1 MKFPLPWRRLKN
13 KQQSPTSLEVRNN
26 SFEEAGELLREQRER
41 KGLSMRD
48 LSKEVRITTPVLEAL
63 ERGWQDR
70 LPEPAYLVAMLQRL
84 ESYFDLPTN
93 SLSTAL
99 PNRPGSDRLA
109 TNGRGTRFTLGS
121 IDIFTTWQ
129 GSVVYGA
136 VMIGSIL
143 ALNHQQRHLININ
156 AFSPRPIPINTPLD
170 SDQILK
176 GLRPLEEVVTAW
188 PEQTS
193 LPLDQLTRPGVLV
206 INLTQPRQISLSSEG
221 GDRTNLQGATGTVTL
236 QLLPPVDLSIQPP
249 PGEADSVSWNG
260 QALAPKTN
268 QPGSYHL
275 PQAAALS
282 P

>member
-1 MKFPLPWRRLKN
+1 MKLPLPWRRHNN
-13 KQQSPTSLEVRNN
+13 KQNDPTSLESRNN
-26 SFEEAGELLREQRER
+26 SLEDAGQLLREQRER

-48 LSKEVRITTPVLEAL
+48 LSNEVRITTPVLEAL

-70 LPEPAYLVAMLQRL
+70 LPEAAYLVAMLQRL
-84 ESYFDLPTN
+84 ETYLDLPSN
-93 SLSTAL
+93 SLSAAL
-99 PNRPGSDRLA
+99 PNRTGSNRLA
-109 TNGRGTRFTLGS
+109 TNGRSTRFTLGS

-156 AFSPRPIPINTPLD
+156 AFSPKPIPINTPLD

-176 GLRPLEEVVTAW
+176 GLRPLEEEITASLG
-188 PEQTS
+188 QGA
-193 LPLDQLTRPGVLV
+193 LPLDQLTRPGILE
-206 INLTQPRQISLSSEG
+206 INLNQPRQISLSSEG

-236 QLLPPVDLSIQPP
+236 QLLPPVDLSINPP
-249 PGEADSVSWNG
+249 PGEADSVNWNG
-260 QALAPKTN
+260 QALSAQTN
-268 QPGSYHL
+268 QPGSYRL
-275 PQAAALS
+275 PQTAALS

>member
-1 MKFPLPWRRLKN
+1 MKLPLPWRRHNN
-13 KQQSPTSLEVRNN
+13 KQNDPTSLESRNN
-26 SFEEAGELLREQRER
+26 SLEDAGQLLREQRER

-70 LPEPAYLVAMLQRL
+70 LPEAAYLVAMLQRL
-84 ESYFDLPTN
+84 ETYLDLPSN
-93 SLSTAL
+93 SLSAAL
-99 PNRPGSDRLA
+99 PNRPGSNRLA
-109 TNGRGTRFTLGS
+109 TNGRSTRFTLGS

-156 AFSPRPIPINTPLD
+156 AFSPKPIPINTPLD
-170 SDQILK
+170 SDKILK
-176 GLRPLEEVVTAW
+176 GLRPLEEEITASLG
-188 PEQTS
+188 QGA
-193 LPLDQLTRPGVLV
+193 LPLDQLTRPGILE
-206 INLTQPRQISLSSEG
+206 INLNQPRQISLSSEG

-236 QLLPPVDLSIQPP
+236 QLLPPVDLSINPP
-249 PGEADSVSWNG
+249 PGEADSVNWNG
-260 QALAPKTN
+260 QALSAQTN
-268 QPGSYHL
+268 QPGSYRL
-275 PQAAALS
+275 PQTAALS

>member
-1 MKFPLPWRRLKN
+1 MKLPLPWRRQNNN
-13 KQQSPTSLEVRNN
+13 KDAPTSLESRNN
-26 SFEEAGELLREQRER
+26 SLKEAGQLLREQRER

-48 LSKEVRITTPVLEAL
+48 LSNEVRITTPVLEAL

-70 LPEPAYLVAMLQRL
+70 LPEAAYLVAMLERL
-84 ESYFDLPTN
+84 ETYLDLPSN
-93 SLSTAL
+93 SLSAAL
-99 PNRPGSDRLA
+99 PNKPGSNRLA

-136 VMIGSIL
+136 VMVVSIL
-143 ALNHQQRHLININ
+143 ALNHQQLHLINLN
-156 AFSPRPIPINTPLD
+156 AFSPKPIPINTPLD

-176 GLRPLEEVVTAW
+176 GLRPLEEEINASLG
-188 PEQTS
+188 QGA
-193 LPLDQLTRPGVLV
+193 LPLAQLIRPGVLE
-206 INLTQPRQISLSSEG
+206 INLNKPRQISLSSEG

-236 QLLPPVDLSIQPP
+236 QLLPPVDLSIKPP

-260 QALAPKTN
+260 QALSPKTN
-268 QPGSYHL
+268 QPGTYHL
-275 PQAAALS
+275 PQTAALS

>member
-1 MKFPLPWRRLKN
+1 MKFPLPWRRLKS
-13 KQQSPTSLEVRNN
+13 KQRDSASLEVGNN
-26 SFEEAGELLREQRER
+26 SLEEAGQLLREQRER

-84 ESYFDLPTN
+84 ESYFELPTN
-93 SLSTAL
+93 SLSAAL
-99 PNRPGSDRLA
+99 PNRPGSNRLA

-156 AFSPRPIPINTPLD
+156 AFSPKPIPINTPLE

-176 GLRPLEEVVTAW
+176 GLRPLEEELKASLG
-188 PEQTS
+188 QLN
-193 LPLDQLTRPGVLV
+193 LPLDQPTRPGVLE
-206 INLTQPRQISLSSEG
+206 IKLNQPRQISLSSEG

-236 QLLPPVDLSIQPP
+236 QLLPPVDLSINPP

-260 QALAPKTN
+260 QALSPKTN
-268 QPGSYHL
+268 QPGFYHL
-275 PQAAALS
+275 PQTAALS

>member
-1 MKFPLPWRRLKN
+1 MKFPLPWRRLKS
-13 KQQSPTSLEVRNN
+13 KHQDPTSLESRNN
-26 SFEEAGELLREQRER
+26 SIEEAGLLLREQRER
-41 KGLSMRD
+41 NGLSMRD

-70 LPEPAYLVAMLQRL
+70 LPEAAYLVAMLQRL
-84 ESYFDLPTN
+84 ETYLDLPSN
-93 SLSTAL
+93 SLSAAL
-99 PNRPGSDRLA
+99 PNRPGSNRLA
-109 TNGRGTRFTLGS
+109 TNGRSTRFTLGS

-156 AFSPRPIPINTPLD
+156 AFSPKPIPINTPLD

-176 GLRPLEEVVTAW
+176 GLRPLEE
-188 PEQTS
+188 EIITS
-193 LPLDQLTRPGVLV
+193 LGEGALPLDQLTRPGILE
-206 INLTQPRQISLSSEG
+206 INLNQPRQISLSSEG

-236 QLLPPVDLSIQPP
+236 QLLPPVDLSINPP
-249 PGEADSVSWNG
+249 PGEADSVNWNG
-260 QALAPKTN
+260 QALSAQTN
-268 QPGSYHL
+268 QPGSYRL
-275 PQAAALS
+275 PQTAALS

>member
-1 MKFPLPWRRLKN
+1 MKFPLPWRRHN
-13 KQQSPTSLEVRNN
+13 NRQHAPTSLESSNN
-26 SFEEAGELLREQRER
+26 SLEEAGQLLREQRER
-41 KGLSMRD
+41 KGLSIRD

-70 LPEPAYLVAMLQRL
+70 LPEAAYLVAMLQRL
-84 ESYFDLPTN
+84 ETYLDLPSN
-93 SLSTAL
+93 SLSAAL
-99 PNRPGSDRLA
+99 LNRPGSNRLE
-109 TNGRGTRFTLGS
+109 TNGRSTRFTLGS

-143 ALNHQQRHLININ
+143 ALNHQQRHLINLN
-156 AFSPRPIPINTPLD
+156 AFSPKPIPINTPLD

-176 GLRPLEEVVTAW
+176 GLRPLEEELTASLG
-188 PEQTS
+188 QVD
-193 LPLDQLTRPGVLV
+193 LPLDQPTRPGVLE
-206 INLTQPRQISLSSEG
+206 INLNQPRQISLSSEG

-236 QLLPPVDLSIQPP
+236 QLLPPVDLSINPP
-249 PGEADSVSWNG
+249 PGEADSVRWNG
-260 QALAPKTN
+260 QALTPKTN

-275 PQAAALS
+275 SQAAALS

>member
-1 MKFPLPWRRLKN
+1 MKFPLPWRRHN
-13 KQQSPTSLEVRNN
+13 NRQHAPTSLESSNN
-26 SFEEAGELLREQRER
+26 SLEEAGQLLREQRER

-70 LPEPAYLVAMLQRL
+70 LPEAAYLVAMLQRL
-84 ESYFDLPTN
+84 ETYLDLPSN
-93 SLSTAL
+93 SLSAAL
-99 PNRPGSDRLA
+99 PNRPGSNRLA

-156 AFSPRPIPINTPLD
+156 AFSPKPIPINTPLE
-170 SDQILK
+170 SDQVLK
-176 GLRPLEEVVTAW
+176 GLRPLEEELKASLG
-188 PEQTS
+188 QLN
-193 LPLDQLTRPGVLV
+193 LPLDQPTRPGVLE
-206 INLTQPRQISLSSEG
+206 INLNQPRQISLSSEG

-236 QLLPPVDLSIQPP
+236 QLLPPVDLSINPP
-249 PGEADSVSWNG
+249 PGEADSVRWNG
-260 QALAPKTN
+260 QALTPKTN

>member
-1 MKFPLPWRRLKN
+1 MKLPLPWRRHNN
-13 KQQSPTSLEVRNN
+13 KQNDPTSLESRNN
-26 SFEEAGELLREQRER
+26 SLEDAGQLLREQRER

-48 LSKEVRITTPVLEAL
+48 LSNEVRITTPVLEAL

-70 LPEPAYLVAMLQRL
+70 LPEAAYLVAMLQRL
-84 ESYFDLPTN
+84 ETYLDLPSN
-93 SLSTAL
+93 SLSAAL
-99 PNRPGSDRLA
+99 PNRPGSNRLA
-109 TNGRGTRFTLGS
+109 TNGRSTRFTLGS

-156 AFSPRPIPINTPLD
+156 AFSPKPIPINTPLD

-176 GLRPLEEVVTAW
+176 GLRPLEEELTASLG
-188 PEQTS
+188 QLD
-193 LPLDQLTRPGVLV
+193 LPLDQPTRPGVLE
-206 INLTQPRQISLSSEG
+206 INLNQPRQISLSSEG

-236 QLLPPVDLSIQPP
+236 QLLPPVDLSINPP
-249 PGEADSVSWNG
+249 PGEADSVNWNG
-260 QALAPKTN
+260 QALSAQTN
-268 QPGSYHL
+268 QPGSYRL
-275 PQAAALS
+275 PQTAALS

>member
-1 MKFPLPWRRLKN
+1 MKLPLPWRRHNN
-13 KQQSPTSLEVRNN
+13 KQNDPTLLENRNN
-26 SFEEAGELLREQRER
+26 SLEDAGQLLREQRER

-70 LPEPAYLVAMLQRL
+70 LPEAAYLVAMLQRL

-93 SLSTAL
+93 SLSAAL
-99 PNRPGSDRLA
+99 PNRPGSNRLA
-109 TNGRGTRFTLGS
+109 TNGRSTRFTLGS

-156 AFSPRPIPINTPLD
+156 AFSPKPIPINTPLD

-176 GLRPLEEVVTAW
+176 GLRPLEEEITASLG
-188 PEQTS
+188 QGA
-193 LPLDQLTRPGVLV
+193 LPLDQLTRPGILE
-206 INLTQPRQISLSSEG
+206 INLNQPRQISLSSEG

-236 QLLPPVDLSIQPP
+236 QLLPPVDLSINPP
-249 PGEADSVSWNG
+249 PGEADSVNWNG
-260 QALAPKTN
+260 QALSAQTN
-268 QPGSYHL
+268 QPGSYRL
-275 PQAAALS
+275 PQTAALS

>member
-1 MKFPLPWRRLKN
+1 
-13 KQQSPTSLEVRNN
+13 
-26 SFEEAGELLREQRER
+26 
-41 KGLSMRD
+41 MRD

-84 ESYFDLPTN
+84 ESYFELPTN
-93 SLSTAL
+93 SLSAAL
-99 PNRPGSDRLA
+99 PNRPGSNRLA

-156 AFSPRPIPINTPLD
+156 AFSPKPIPINTPLE

-176 GLRPLEEVVTAW
+176 GLRPLEEELKASLG
-188 PEQTS
+188 QLN
-193 LPLDQLTRPGVLV
+193 LPLDQPTRPGVLE
-206 INLTQPRQISLSSEG
+206 INLNQPRQISLSSEG

-236 QLLPPVDLSIQPP
+236 QLLPPVDLSINPP

-260 QALAPKTN
+260 QVLTPKTN

>member
-1 MKFPLPWRRLKN
+1 MKFPLPWRRQNN
-13 KQQSPTSLEVRNN
+13 KQNAPKSLESRNN
-26 SFEEAGELLREQRER
+26 SLEDAGQLLREQRER

-70 LPEPAYLVAMLQRL
+70 LPEAAYLVAMLQRL
-84 ESYFDLPTN
+84 ETYLDLPSN
-93 SLSTAL
+93 SLSAAL
-99 PNRPGSDRLA
+99 PNRPGSNRLA

-156 AFSPRPIPINTPLD
+156 AFSPKPIPINTPLD

-176 GLRPLEEVVTAW
+176 GLRPLEEELTASLG
-188 PEQTS
+188 QLD
-193 LPLDQLTRPGVLV
+193 LPLDQPTRPGVLE
-206 INLTQPRQISLSSEG
+206 INLNQPRQISLSSEG

-236 QLLPPVDLSIQPP
+236 QLLPPVDLSINPP
-249 PGEADSVSWNG
+249 PGEADSVRWNG
-260 QALAPKTN
+260 QALTPKTN

>member
-1 MKFPLPWRRLKN
+1 MKFPLPWRRLKS
-13 KQQSPTSLEVRNN
+13 KQRDSASLKVGNN
-26 SFEEAGELLREQRER
+26 SLEEAGQLLREQRER

-84 ESYFDLPTN
+84 ESYFELPTN
-93 SLSTAL
+93 SLSAAL
-99 PNRPGSDRLA
+99 PNRPGSNRLA

-136 VMIGSIL
+136 VMICSIL

-156 AFSPRPIPINTPLD
+156 AFSPKPIPINTPLE

-176 GLRPLEEVVTAW
+176 GLRPLEEELTASLG
-188 PEQTS
+188 QLD
-193 LPLDQLTRPGVLV
+193 LPLDQPTRPGVLE
-206 INLTQPRQISLSSEG
+206 IKLNQPRQISLSSEG

-236 QLLPPVDLSIQPP
+236 QLLPPVDLSINPP

-260 QALAPKTN
+260 QALTPKTN

>member
-1 MKFPLPWRRLKN
+1 MKLPLPWRRHNN
-13 KQQSPTSLEVRNN
+13 KQNDPTSLESRNN
-26 SFEEAGELLREQRER
+26 SLEDAGQLLREQRER

-70 LPEPAYLVAMLQRL
+70 LPEAAYLVAMLQRL
-84 ESYFDLPTN
+84 ETYLDLPSN
-93 SLSTAL
+93 SLSAAL
-99 PNRPGSDRLA
+99 PNRTGSNRLA
-109 TNGRGTRFTLGS
+109 TNGRSTRFTLGS

-156 AFSPRPIPINTPLD
+156 AFSPKPIPINTPLD
-170 SDQILK
+170 SDKILK
-176 GLRPLEEVVTAW
+176 GLRPLEE
-188 PEQTS
+188 EIITS
-193 LPLDQLTRPGVLV
+193 LGEGALPLDQLTRPGILE
-206 INLTQPRQISLSSEG
+206 INLNQPRQISLSSEG

-236 QLLPPVDLSIQPP
+236 QLLPPVDLSINPP
-249 PGEADSVSWNG
+249 PGEADSVNWNG
-260 QALAPKTN
+260 QALSAQTN
-268 QPGSYHL
+268 QPGSYRL
-275 PQAAALS
+275 PQTAALS

>member
-1 MKFPLPWRRLKN
+1 MKFPLPWRRLKS
-13 KQQSPTSLEVRNN
+13 KQRDSASLEVGNN
-26 SFEEAGELLREQRER
+26 SLEEAGQLLREHRER

-84 ESYFDLPTN
+84 ESYFELPTN
-93 SLSTAL
+93 SLSAAL
-99 PNRPGSDRLA
+99 PNRPGSNRLA

-156 AFSPRPIPINTPLD
+156 AFSPKPIPINTPLE

-176 GLRPLEEVVTAW
+176 GLRPLEEELKASLG
-188 PEQTS
+188 QLN
-193 LPLDQLTRPGVLV
+193 LPLDQPTRPGVLE
-206 INLTQPRQISLSSEG
+206 INLNQPRQISLSSEG

-236 QLLPPVDLSIQPP
+236 QLLPPVDLSINPP

-260 QALAPKTN
+260 QALTPKTN

>member
-1 MKFPLPWRRLKN
+1 MKFPLPWRRLKS
-13 KQQSPTSLEVRNN
+13 KQRDSASLEVGNN
-26 SFEEAGELLREQRER
+26 SLEEAGQLLREQRER

-84 ESYFDLPTN
+84 ESYFELPTN
-93 SLSTAL
+93 SLSAAL
-99 PNRPGSDRLA
+99 PNRPGSNRLA

-156 AFSPRPIPINTPLD
+156 AFSPKPIPINTPLE

-176 GLRPLEEVVTAW
+176 GLRPLEEELKASLG
-188 PEQTS
+188 QLN
-193 LPLDQLTRPGVLV
+193 LPLDQPTRPGVLE
-206 INLTQPRQISLSSEG
+206 IKLNQPRQISLSSEG

-236 QLLPPVDLSIQPP
+236 QLLPPVDLSINPP

-260 QALAPKTN
+260 QALTPKTN

>member
-1 MKFPLPWRRLKN
+1 MKFPLPWRRHN
-13 KQQSPTSLEVRNN
+13 NRQHDPTSLESSNN
-26 SFEEAGELLREQRER
+26 SLEEAGQLLREQRER

-70 LPEPAYLVAMLQRL
+70 LPEAAYLVAMLQRL
-84 ESYFDLPTN
+84 ETYLDLPSN
-93 SLSTAL
+93 SLSAAL
-99 PNRPGSDRLA
+99 PNRPGSNRLA

-156 AFSPRPIPINTPLD
+156 AFSPKPIPINTPLD

-176 GLRPLEEVVTAW
+176 GLRPLEEELTASLG
-188 PEQTS
+188 QLD
-193 LPLDQLTRPGVLV
+193 LPLDQPTRPGVLE
-206 INLTQPRQISLSSEG
+206 INLNQPRQISLSSEG

-236 QLLPPVDLSIQPP
+236 QLLPPVDLSINPP
-249 PGEADSVSWNG
+249 PGEADSVRWNG
-260 QALAPKTN
+260 QALTPKTN

>member
-1 MKFPLPWRRLKN
+1 MKFPLPWRRLKS
-13 KQQSPTSLEVRNN
+13 KQRDSASLEVGNN
-26 SFEEAGELLREQRER
+26 SLEEAGQLLREHRER

-84 ESYFDLPTN
+84 ESYFELPTN
-93 SLSTAL
+93 SLSAAL
-99 PNRPGSDRLA
+99 PNRPGSNRLA

-156 AFSPRPIPINTPLD
+156 AFSPKPIPINTPLE

-176 GLRPLEEVVTAW
+176 GLRPLEEELKASLG
-188 PEQTS
+188 QLN
-193 LPLDQLTRPGVLV
+193 LPLDQPTRPGVLE
-206 INLTQPRQISLSSEG
+206 IKLNQPRQISLSSEG

-236 QLLPPVDLSIQPP
+236 QLLPPVDLSINPP

-260 QALAPKTN
+260 QALTPKTN

>member
-1 MKFPLPWRRLKN
+1 MKFPLPWRRHN
-13 KQQSPTSLEVRNN
+13 NRQHAPTSLASRNN
-26 SFEEAGELLREQRER
+26 SLEEAGQLLREQRER

-70 LPEPAYLVAMLQRL
+70 LPEAAYLVAMLQRL
-84 ESYFDLPTN
+84 ETYLDLPSN
-93 SLSTAL
+93 SLSAAL
-99 PNRPGSDRLA
+99 PNRPGSNRLA

-156 AFSPRPIPINTPLD
+156 AFSPKPIPINTPLD

-176 GLRPLEEVVTAW
+176 GLRPLEEELTASLG
-188 PEQTS
+188 QLD
-193 LPLDQLTRPGVLV
+193 LPLDQPTRPGVLE
-206 INLTQPRQISLSSEG
+206 INLNQPRQISLSSEG

-236 QLLPPVDLSIQPP
+236 QLLPPVDLSITPP
-249 PGEADSVSWNG
+249 PGEADSVRWNG
-260 QALAPKTN
+260 QALTPKTN

-275 PQAAALS
+275 SQAAALS

>member
-1 MKFPLPWRRLKN
+1 MKLPLPWRRHNN
-13 KQQSPTSLEVRNN
+13 KQNDPTSLESRNN
-26 SFEEAGELLREQRER
+26 SLEDAGQLLREQRER

-63 ERGWQDR
+63 ERGWQDL
-70 LPEPAYLVAMLQRL
+70 LPEAAYLVAMLQRL
-84 ESYFDLPTN
+84 ETYLDLPSN
-93 SLSTAL
+93 SLSAAL
-99 PNRPGSDRLA
+99 PNRPGSNRLA
-109 TNGRGTRFTLGS
+109 TNGRSTRFTLGS

-156 AFSPRPIPINTPLD
+156 AFSPKPIPINTPLD

-176 GLRPLEEVVTAW
+176 GLRPLEEELTASLG
-188 PEQTS
+188 QLD
-193 LPLDQLTRPGVLV
+193 LPLDQPTRPGVLE
-206 INLTQPRQISLSSEG
+206 INLNQPRQISLSSEG

-236 QLLPPVDLSIQPP
+236 QLLPPVDLSINPP
-249 PGEADSVSWNG
+249 PGEADSVNWNG
-260 QALAPKTN
+260 QALSAQTN
-268 QPGSYHL
+268 QPGSYRL
-275 PQAAALS
+275 PQTAALS

>member
-1 MKFPLPWRRLKN
+1 MKFPLPWRRLKS
-13 KQQSPTSLEVRNN
+13 KQRDSASLEVGNN
-26 SFEEAGELLREQRER
+26 SLEEAGQLLREQRER

-84 ESYFDLPTN
+84 ESYFELPTN
-93 SLSTAL
+93 SLSAAL
-99 PNRPGSDRLA
+99 PNRPGSNRLA

-156 AFSPRPIPINTPLD
+156 AFSPKPIPINTPLD

-176 GLRPLEEVVTAW
+176 GLRPLEERLTAGAG
-188 PEQTS
+188 QAS
-193 LPLDQLTRPGVLV
+193 LPLDPLTRTGVLE
-206 INLTQPRQISLSSEG
+206 IKLNQPRQISLSSEG
-221 GDRTNLQGATGTVTL
+221 GDRTQLQGATGTVTL
-236 QLLPPVDLSIQPP
+236 QLLPPFDLSITPP
-249 PGEADSVSWNG
+249 PGEADSVNWNG
-260 QALAPKTN
+260 QALAPKPN
-268 QPGSYHL
+268 QAGSYHL

>member
-13 KQQSPTSLEVRNN
+13 KPHAPTSLESRNN
-26 SFEEAGELLREQRER
+26 SLEEAGQLLREQRER

>member
-13 KQQSPTSLEVRNN
+13 KQQAPTSLESRSN
-26 SFEEAGELLREQRER
+26 SIEEAGQLLREQRER

-93 SLSTAL
+93 SLSAAL
-99 PNRPGSDRLA
+99 PDRPGSNRLA
-109 TNGRGTRFTLGS
+109 TNGRSTRFTLGS

-136 VMIGSIL
+136 VMLGSIL

-176 GLRPLEEVVTAW
+176 GLRPLEEVVTAS
-188 PEQTS
+188 PGQPSLSLEQ
-193 LPLDQLTRPGVLV
+193 PTRHGVLE
-206 INLTQPRQISLSSEG
+206 INLNQPRKIRLSSEG

-236 QLLPPVDLSIQPP
+236 QLLPPVELSINPP
-249 PGEADSVSWNG
+249 PEEADSVRWNG
-260 QALAPKTN
+260 QALTPKTN

-275 PQAAALS
+275 PQASALS

>member
-1 MKFPLPWRRLKN
+1 MKFSLPWRRLKI
-13 KQQSPTSLEVRNN
+13 KQQASTSLESSNN
-26 SFEEAGELLREQRER
+26 SIEEAGQLLREQRER

-84 ESYFDLPTN
+84 EAYFELPTN
-93 SLSTAL
+93 SLSAAL
-99 PNRPGSDRLA
+99 PNRPGSNRLA

-176 GLRPLEEVVTAW
+176 GLRPLEEVVTAGQGQ
-188 PEQTS
+188 PS
-193 LPLDQLTRPGVLV
+193 LPIDQLTRPGILE
-206 INLTQPRQISLSSEG
+206 INLNQPRQISLSSEG

-236 QLLPPVDLSIQPP
+236 QLLPPIDLSITPP
-249 PGEADSVSWNG
+249 PGEADSVRWNG

-268 QPGSYHL
+268 QAGSYHL

>member
-1 MKFPLPWRRLKN
+1 MKFSLPWRRLKI
-13 KQQSPTSLEVRNN
+13 KQQASTSLESSNN
-26 SFEEAGELLREQRER
+26 SIEEAGLLLREQRER

-84 ESYFDLPTN
+84 EAYFELPTN
-93 SLSTAL
+93 SLSAAL
-99 PNRPGSDRLA
+99 PNRPGSNRLA
-109 TNGRGTRFTLGS
+109 TNGQVTRFTLGS

-176 GLRPLEEVVTAW
+176 GLRPLEEVVSARQGQ
-188 PEQTS
+188 PS
-193 LPLDQLTRPGVLV
+193 LPLDQLTRPGILE
-206 INLTQPRQISLSSEG
+206 INLNQPRQISLSSEG

-236 QLLPPVDLSIQPP
+236 QLLPPIDLSITPP
-249 PGEADSVSWNG
+249 PGEADSVRWNG

-268 QPGSYHL
+268 QAGSYHL

>member
-1 MKFPLPWRRLKN
+1 MKLPLPWRRHNN
-13 KQQSPTSLEVRNN
+13 KQNDPTSLESRNN
-26 SFEEAGELLREQRER
+26 SLEDAGQRLREQRER

-70 LPEPAYLVAMLQRL
+70 LPEAAYLVAMLRRL
-84 ESYFDLPTN
+84 ETYLDLPSN
-93 SLSTAL
+93 SLSAAL
-99 PNRPGSDRLA
+99 PNRPGSNRLA
-109 TNGRGTRFTLGS
+109 TNARSTRFTLGS

-156 AFSPRPIPINTPLD
+156 AFSPKPVPINTPLD

-176 GLRPLEEVVTAW
+176 GLRPLEEEITASLG
-188 PEQTS
+188 QGA
-193 LPLDQLTRPGVLV
+193 LPLDQLTRPGILE
-206 INLTQPRQISLSSEG
+206 INLNQPRQISLSSEG

-236 QLLPPVDLSIQPP
+236 QLLPPVDLSINPP
-249 PGEADSVSWNG
+249 PGEADSVNWNG
-260 QALAPKTN
+260 QALSAQTN
-268 QPGSYHL
+268 QPGSYRL
-275 PQAAALS
+275 PQTAALS

>member
-1 MKFPLPWRRLKN
+1 MKLPLPWRRHNN
-13 KQQSPTSLEVRNN
+13 KQNDPTSLESRNN
-26 SFEEAGELLREQRER
+26 SLEDAGQLLREQRER

-48 LSKEVRITTPVLEAL
+48 LSNEVRITTPVLEAL

-70 LPEPAYLVAMLQRL
+70 LPEAAYLVAMLQRL
-84 ESYFDLPTN
+84 ETYLDLPSN
-93 SLSTAL
+93 SLSAAL
-99 PNRPGSDRLA
+99 PNRPGSNRLA
-109 TNGRGTRFTLGS
+109 TNGRSTRFTLGS

-156 AFSPRPIPINTPLD
+156 AFSPKPIPINTPLD

-176 GLRPLEEVVTAW
+176 GLRPLEE
-188 PEQTS
+188 EIITS
-193 LPLDQLTRPGVLV
+193 LGEGALPLDQLTRPGILE
-206 INLTQPRQISLSSEG
+206 INLNQPRQISLSSEG

-236 QLLPPVDLSIQPP
+236 QLLPPVDLSINPP
-249 PGEADSVSWNG
+249 PGEADSVNWNG
-260 QALAPKTN
+260 QALSAQTN
-268 QPGSYHL
+268 QPGSYRL
-275 PQAAALS
+275 PQTAALS

>member
-1 MKFPLPWRRLKN
+1 MKFPLPWRRHN
-13 KQQSPTSLEVRNN
+13 NRQHAPTSLESSNN
-26 SFEEAGELLREQRER
+26 SLEEAGQLLREQRER

-70 LPEPAYLVAMLQRL
+70 LPEAAYLVAMLQRL
-84 ESYFDLPTN
+84 ETYLDLPSN
-93 SLSTAL
+93 SLSAAL
-99 PNRPGSDRLA
+99 LNRPGSNRLE
-109 TNGRGTRFTLGS
+109 TNGRSTRFTLGS

-143 ALNHQQRHLININ
+143 ALNHQQRHLINLN
-156 AFSPRPIPINTPLD
+156 AFSPKPIPINTPLD

-176 GLRPLEEVVTAW
+176 GLRPLEEELTASLG
-188 PEQTS
+188 QLD
-193 LPLDQLTRPGVLV
+193 LPLDQPTRPGVLE
-206 INLTQPRQISLSSEG
+206 INLNQPRQISLSSEG

-236 QLLPPVDLSIQPP
+236 QLLPPVDLSINPP
-249 PGEADSVSWNG
+249 PGEADSVRWNG
-260 QALAPKTN
+260 QALTPKTN

-275 PQAAALS
+275 SQAAALS

>member
-1 MKFPLPWRRLKN
+1 MKFPLPWRRHN
-13 KQQSPTSLEVRNN
+13 TKQHAPTSLESPNN
-26 SFEEAGELLREQRER
+26 SLEDAGQLLREQRER

-70 LPEPAYLVAMLQRL
+70 LPEAAYLVAMLQRL
-84 ESYFDLPTN
+84 ETYLDLPSK
-93 SLSTAL
+93 SLSAAL
-99 PNRPGSDRLA
+99 PNRPGSNRLA
-109 TNGRGTRFTLGS
+109 TNGQGTRFTLGS

-136 VMIGSIL
+136 VIIGSIL

-156 AFSPRPIPINTPLD
+156 AFSPKPIPINTPLD

-176 GLRPLEEVVTAW
+176 GLRPLEEEITASLS
-188 PEQTS
+188 QGA
-193 LPLDQLTRPGVLV
+193 LPLDQLTRPGVLE
-206 INLTQPRQISLSSEG
+206 INLDQPRQISLSSEG

-236 QLLPPVDLSIQPP
+236 QLLPPVDLSIKPP
-249 PGEADSVSWNG
+249 PGEADSVNWNG
-260 QALAPKTN
+260 QALSPVTN
-268 QPGSYHL
+268 QPGSYRL
-275 PQAAALS
+275 PQTAALS